1 MLMSHIYQ
9 LRMENRDKFTTVV
22 LSVTDLGSSKLHK
35 FDAYVKPRVR

>member
-22 LSVTDLGSSKLHK
+22 LSVTYLGSSKLHK
-35 FDAYVKPRVR
+35 FDAYVKSRVR